1 MLSTKRK
8 TTELDILE
16 IWRSYQIYLSAKM
29 TPRPFLLV
37 KYFRCKL
44 RKSIGSRIETARPD
58 KPLESMEMLSGELKD
73 SLMNILQVQI
83 IRAIHSAVNDRVI
96 PEIQSV
102 LGTLSSR
109 QKDTESD
116 SSNNKSKINVRKQTD

>member
-29 TPRPFLLV
+29 TPSPFLLE

-44 RKSIGSRIETARPD
+44 RKSIRSRIETARPD

-73 SLMNILQVQI
+73 LLMNILQVQI

-96 PEIQSV
+96 PEIQSI